1 VAGDAPEVGV
11 YFVPA
16 DGGAAVKVAGHL
28 AENTASKLIGVIP
41 ALGAGKWKM
50 EVKTQYTGA
59 SSTSL
64 KKSRVIEGS
73 MTLTVPSVAA

>member
-1 VAGDAPEVGV
+1 VGV

-41 ALGAGKWKM
+41 ALGAGKWKL
-50 EVKTQYTGA
+50 EVRTRYGGG
-59 SSTSL
+59 SRPL
-64 KKSRVIEGS
+64 KEPRNVESHF
-73 MTLTVPSVAA
+73 TLTVA